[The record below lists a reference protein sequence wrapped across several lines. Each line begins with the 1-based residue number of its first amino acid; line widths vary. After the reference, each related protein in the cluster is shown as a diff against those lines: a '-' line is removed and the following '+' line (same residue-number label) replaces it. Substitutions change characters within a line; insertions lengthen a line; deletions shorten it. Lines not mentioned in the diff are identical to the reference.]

1 VTEGTRDPRFNVAW
15 GAALGVGF
23 VLLVGLGWMLA
34 GRPAPG
40 EPAEA
45 PPPAPTKAVPDVAA
59 DQASPHTGAEFEV
72 VHDPEI
78 DRLRADLTSAPERLD
93 LRKRL
98 ALELLRREQ
107 YYAAFDEAARV
118 LEQAPDD
125 VDGLFVTAA
134 IRIRMGQPSR
144 ALPLLE
150 RVLEQAPDNVPAL
163 TAKGQA
169 LLKGGHTGAA
179 VAVWKRALELSGGHN
194 AQVEEL
200 LASVEGG
207 ASNPHPPVGG

>member
-1 VTEGTRDPRFNVAW
+1 LVAQETQNTRFTFAW
-15 GAALGVGF
+15 GAALGVGL

-34 GRPAPG
+34 GRAATG
-40 EPAEA
+40 GSAA
-45 PPPAPTKAVPDVAA
+45 PPPPPPAVSGGAA
-59 DQASPHTGAEFEV
+59 GEASPHTGAELEV
-72 VHDPEI
+72 TRDPEI
-78 DRLRADLTSAPERLD
+78 ERLRGDLIASPERLD

-107 YYAAFDEAARV
+107 FYAAFDEAARI

-125 VDGLFVTAA
+125 IDGLFVTAA

-150 RVLEQAPDNVPAL
+150 RVLEQAPDHVPAL

-169 LLKGGHTGAA
+169 LLKGGHTETAI
-179 VAVWKRALELSGGHN
+179 AVWKRALELSGGRN

-200 LASVEGG
+200 LGAVEAG